1 MSMIC
6 FTIDGQKVT
15 CEAGTT
21 ILEAAKASGIHIPS
35 LCYLKDINKAAACR
49 VCVVKVE
56 GMPRLMP
63 SCVTPA
69 KEGMVIE
76 TQTEEVK
83 ASRKKSLELLC
94 EHHRMDCEYCPD
106 YTFCELHAAIRRE
119 GIDDRRYSSVYKE
132 RCADESSA
140 CIVRDPSKCIRCRRC
155 VSTCKALGVSAIS
168 ALNRAAQTIVGSA
181 VPMRESDCV
190 GCGLC
195 VRNCPT
201 GALFIKD
208 DTDQLWRAKNL
219 KKRLVFGIMPE
230 TAMNIGRFFGALD
243 ETNEMERLKV
253 LLKKTGADRVYGLD
267 GYLHTGLKDALGKAA
282 VCLEGCMG
290 EGSVLVTAWPAA
302 YRYFTQIRD
311 ICQESGGRT
320 RQVIAVRHPEEVYLE
335 TVVSDY
341 AKQGISRE
349 ELFVVYV
356 SGDPSLKE
364 KHVCD
369 AVLTTS
375 ELYGWIQRSCVSRYT
390 TLHEWAQAGKEIQE
404 TSERTGP
411 KDEEIL
417 KAAMDG
423 CRLKIQ
429 TADNFVQAQTM
440 LEEMNGVV
448 MILSGDGRVNGGGGQ
463 FRTQG
468 YQKPAM

>member
-21 ILEAAKASGIHIPS
+21 ILEAAKAAGIHIPS

-76 TQTEEVK
+76 TQTEEVE

-119 GIDDRRYSSVYKE
+119 GIDDRKYSSVYKE

-168 ALNRAAQTIVGSA
+168 ALFRAAQTTVGS
-181 VPMRESDCV
+181 VMPMRETDCV

-208 DTDQLWRAKNL
+208 DTDLLWRAKNL

-230 TAMNIGRFFGALD
+230 TAMNIGRFFGD
-243 ETNEMERLKV
+243 PEERNEIERLNV
-253 LLKKTGADRVYGLD
+253 LLKKAGADNVYDLNGCLYAGLQ
-267 GYLHTGLKDALGKAA
+267 DALDEAA
-282 VCLEGCMG
+282 ECLEQCKGD
-290 EGSVLVTAWPAA
+290 GSVLLTTWPAA
-302 YRYFTQIRD
+302 HRYFTQIRD
-311 ICQESGGRT
+311 ICAQSGGRT
-320 RQVIAVRHPEEVYLE
+320 KAVIAARHPEERFLK

-341 AKQGISRE
+341 EKQGIGRE

-364 KHVCD
+364 EHACD
-369 AVLTTS
+369 AVLTTT
-375 ELYGWIQRSCVSRYT
+375 ELFNWIQRSCVSRYT
-390 TLHEWAQAGKEIQE
+390 TLHEWVQAGNEVKE
-404 TSERTGP
+404 TSEEKEP
-411 KDEEIL
+411 KDPVIL
-417 KAAMDG
+417 KTVIDG
-423 CRLKIQ
+423 CGLNIQ
-429 TADNFVQAQTM
+429 TAENFVQAKDM
-440 LEEMNGVV
+440 LEQTSGVV
-448 MILSGDGRVNGGGGQ
+448 MILSGDGRINGGGGQ

-468 YQKPAM
+468 YQKPVK